1 MRYIDCTLQA
11 RGCSLVRKVETA
23 NANGNMSFAWLSVA
37 RLLLLPNIAG
47 PTTSEEYGCTEF
59 DDADAVEPTP
69 NLFA

>member
-1 MRYIDCTLQA
+1 M
-11 RGCSLVRKVETA
+11 RKVETA
-23 NANGNMSFAWLSVA
+23 NANGDMSFAWLSVA

-47 PTTSEEYGCTEF
+47 TTTSEEYGCTEF